1 MTDDPQE
8 RDVKSGA
15 SLATQRWVE
24 RRAEMRAADAADR
37 DKALEMRAEQERHIE
52 QEPDN
57 PVALGLGLLVILSFL
72 IGSWFIINQMRCNPL
87 YSDAGLSRSQAC
99 R

>member
-15 SLATQRWVE
+15 SPATQRWVE

-37 DKALEMRAEQERHIE
+37 DEARETRAEQERHIE
-52 QEPDN
+52 EEPN
-57 PVALGLGLLVILSFL
+57 SPLALCLGLLVVLMLLF
-72 IGSWFIINQMRCNPL
+72 GSWFIINQMRCNPL
-87 YSDAGLSRSQAC
+87 FSDAGLSRSHAC